1 MQAYELPVVHRRAW
15 DLWWQV
21 ADMGHEPGVLQP
33 LRLLPQECGLQ
44 SVRDGVPL
52 GWDMHLRRRC
62 NLPAAFAAASLAIAA
77 ALALTATATPL
88 ADTTLTAS
96 TLTIAAAVAVAATA
110 FPLAATTFAVAATAI
125 PLAATAFPLTA
136 AAVALVASKTPLL
149 LSPFY
154 NNNVNTR
161 ACNN

>member
-52 GWDMHLRRRC
+52 GWDMHL
-62 NLPAAFAAASLAIAA
+62 
-77 ALALTATATPL
+77 
-88 ADTTLTAS
+88 
-96 TLTIAAAVAVAATA
+96 
-110 FPLAATTFAVAATAI
+110 ATTHELGVE
-125 PLAATAFPLTA
+125 
-136 AAVALVASKTPLL
+136 
-149 LSPFY
+149 
-154 NNNVNTR
+154 
-161 ACNN
+161 